1 MLKVVPVGKWI
12 CSDSDCSQ
20 HYKRVSDTVYSFIE
34 VRTYQPEKETYAV
47 CQAVVDLHNYTVSE
61 LREICSSYYPSLEE
75 IVASYGVDES
85 LHIIAECVFEQ
96 LPLYEVEIINSFDSY
111 ESASR
116 CIAELLEEWT

>member
-1 MLKVVPVGKWI
+1 M
-12 CSDSDCSQ
+12 
-20 HYKRVSDTVYSFIE
+20 
-34 VRTYQPEKETYAV
+34 

-61 LREICSSYYPSLEE
+61 LREIGSSYYPSLEE

-96 LPLYEVEIINSFDSY
+96 LPFYEVEIINSFDGY

-116 CIAELLEEWT
+116 CIAELLEEWA